1 MRAEVEKTPL
11 DDAARAG
18 WLYYVAGLT
27 QDQIAA
33 ELGVSRQR
41 AQRLVSRAMAEG
53 LIQVRLS
60 HPLSACLQ
68 LEAELSRAYG
78 LVRCRVAPGLGP
90 GGDPARSTAAAAA
103 ELLETFLV
111 DAAPRTIA
119 LGTGR
124 SLSAMAA
131 ELQTQKVE
139 RHRIVSLIGNISR
152 DGSAT
157 FFDVV
162 PRVADKLHAPYYP
175 MLVPVVSASMEE
187 RALFQTLRP
196 VQMAYALAKA
206 ADVSFVGVGQMG
218 PDAPIYHDGFMTLEE
233 LEHLKSL
240 GATGEIIGCIY
251 DREGHYITTPTTA
264 ARGGV
269 RIEPGGLAPVIG
281 VAAGITKVEAIR
293 AALKGRILNGL
304 VTDEPTAIAILQ
316 HKQAASAAR
325 DKS

>member
-1 MRAEVEKTPL
+1 MSRIDNEPSLHDE
-11 DDAARAG
+11 AARAG
-18 WLYYVAGLT
+18 WLYYVGGMT
-27 QDQIAA
+27 QDQIAT

-53 LIQVRLS
+53 LIQVRLA
-60 HPLSACLQ
+60 HPMAACLH
-68 LEAELSRAYG
+68 LEAELTRTFG
-78 LVRCRVAPGLGP
+78 LVRCRVAPALGA
-90 GGDPARSTAAAAA
+90 GGDSARATAAVAA
-103 ELLETFLV
+103 ELLESFL
-111 DAAPRTIA
+111 ANPKPLTIA

-139 RHRIVSLIGNISR
+139 RHRIVSLIGNISP

-218 PDAPIYHDGFMTLEE
+218 QDAPIFQDGFMTMEE
-233 LEHLKSL
+233 LNNLQAK
-240 GATGEIIGCIY
+240 GAMGEIVGCIY
-251 DREGHYITTPTTA
+251 DRAGRYITTPLTA

-269 RIEPGGLAPVIG
+269 MIEPGSCAPVIG
-281 VAAGITKVEAIR
+281 VAAGLTKVAAIH
-293 AALKGRILNGL
+293 AALTGRILTGL

-316 HKQAASAAR
+316 HA
-325 DKS
+325 

>member
-1 MRAEVEKTPL
+1 MNRIDSEPSLHDE
-11 DDAARAG
+11 AARAG
-18 WLYYVAGLT
+18 WLYYVGGMT

-53 LIQVRLS
+53 LIQVRLA
-60 HPLSACLQ
+60 HPLATCLQ
-68 LEAELSRAYG
+68 LEAELTRAFG
-78 LVRCRVAPGLGP
+78 LVRCRVAPRLGS
-90 GGDPARSTAAAAA
+90 GGDSARATAAVAA
-103 ELLETFLV
+103 ELLESYLATAKPL
-111 DAAPRTIA
+111 TIA

-139 RHRIVSLIGNISR
+139 RHRIVSLIGNISP

-162 PRVADKLHAPYYP
+162 PRVADKIHAPYYP
-175 MLVPVVSASMEE
+175 MLVPVVSASVEE

-218 PDAPIYHDGFMTLEE
+218 ADAPIYQDGFMTLEE
-233 LEHLKSL
+233 LKNLQAK
-240 GATGEIIGCIY
+240 GATGEIVGCIY
-251 DREGHYITTPTTA
+251 DRQGHYITTPLTD

-269 RIEPGGLAPVIG
+269 RIEPGGSAPVIG
-281 VAAGITKVEAIR
+281 VAAGLSKVQAIH
-293 AALKGRILNGL
+293 AALTGRILTGL

-316 HKQAASAAR
+316 HS
-325 DKS
+325 